1 MVITMFIDI
10 APFLG
15 EMVGDELNNQNLD
28 FGEFRHANDKRF
40 PGIRDTLPTR
50 IKGRQNDTP

>member
-1 MVITMFIDI
+1 MVITMFI

-15 EMVGDELNNQNLD
+15 DMVGDELNNQNLD